1 MVATTFITPS
11 GSSVVDAAWD
21 GDSLQLKVAALADAT
36 GWTLKEEGLCRGDLC
51 VPDRVGLAAEGH
63 VDVTAL
69 AVALDAPIIVD
80 PEVPAVVLGE
90 RRSQRA
96 LALTHAQ
103 LPPFELPDLDGDPM
117 PSSTWANKKKVLVVF
132 ASW

>member
-1 MVATTFITPS
+1 MCIR
-11 GSSVVDAAWD
+11 
-21 GDSLQLKVAALADAT
+21 DS
-36 GWTLKEEGLCRGDLC
+36 GDLC
-51 VPDRVGLAAEGH
+51 VPDSVGLGTEGS

-103 LPPFELPDLDGDPM
+103 LPPFELPDLAGDPM